1 MADLKEERM
10 FRVQRGLLPD
20 EIGTPNNYKADE
32 FNWIPFFGNN
42 PEGDRPHTYSG
53 MFSFASSK
61 AGQTQIDVRGKRHN
75 GILEITVSGDD
86 RVVEYFGVAAHRFAE
101 AIFEDASVPAKG
113 AKVEE
118 KESEIENLK
127 RELIGAQER
136 IREMKMKQDRLKEML
151 K

>member
-1 MADLKEERM
+1 MANLKEERM
-10 FRVQRGLLPD
+10 FRVNRGLLPD
-20 EIGTPNNYKADE
+20 EIGTPNSYKADE

-53 MFSFASSK
+53 CFSFASGS
-61 AGQTQIDVRGKRHN
+61 AGQTRIDVKGKRHN
-75 GILEITVSGDD
+75 GMIEITVSGDD

-118 KESEIENLK
+118 KETEIEQLK

-136 IREMKMKQDRLKEML
+136 IREMKKKQDML
-151 K
+151 KDMLK

>member
-1 MADLKEERM
+1 MADLNEERR

-20 EIGTPNNYKADE
+20 EIGTPTNYKADE

-61 AGQTQIDVRGKRHN
+61 TGQTQIDVRGRRHN

-86 RVVEYFGVAAHRFAE
+86 RVAEYFGVAAHRFAE

-118 KESEIENLK
+118 KETEIEQLK

-136 IREMKMKQDRLKEML
+136 IREMKKKQDNLKEML